1 MLTDYG
7 RQVCRMDRWP
17 PEMMLAF
24 AALQQDPEACTTLVL
39 GGRFDEATPTII
51 EATHR
56 AIAGSEWVIFEQ
68 SAHLPHLEEP
78 ERYLQGLQDVLCR
91 HNRPRQLSRVGR

>member
-1 MLTDYG
+1 VLERLGEITN
-7 RQVCRMDRWP
+7 P
-17 PEMMLAF
+17 
-24 AALQQDPEACTTLVL
+24 TLVL
-39 GGRFDEATPTII
+39 GGRFDEATPTIT

-78 ERYLQGLQDVLCR
+78 ESYLQVLQDFLCR
-91 HNRPRQLSRVGR
+91 HDPVG